1 MWHDLVMAAHQPMLF
16 TPLKLRDLAIR
27 NRIFV
32 PPMCQ
37 YAAAQGLPSDW
48 HFVHYGS
55 RAVGGAGLV
64 IMEATAV
71 VPEGRISPAD
81 LGLWTDEQAAG
92 LGRIAAF
99 VKAQGAAAGIQLAHA
114 GRKAST
120 TPGGVALSPEQ
131 GGWNVVAP
139 SAIPFSPA
147 FATPE
152 ALTLAG
158 IHAVVEAFGGA
169 AARAAAAGFDVAE
182 VHAAH
187 GYLLHQFLS
196 PLSNHRTD
204 EYGGS
209 LENRIRLVV
218 EVARRVR
225 GVWPNDKPVFVRI
238 SATDWVD
245 GGWTLDDSI
254 ALCEQLR
261 HEGVDL
267 IDCSSGGMVPDA
279 KMPIG
284 PGYQTPFA
292 SAIRHCAGIS
302 TATVGLITG
311 AEQAEHILATGQ
323 ADAVLIGRQLL
334 RDPYWPLHAAKELG
348 ADIAWPQQYV
358 RAKR

>member
-1 MWHDLVMAAHQPMLF
+1 MAAHRPLLF
-16 TPLKLRDLAIR
+16 TPIKLRDLSIR

-37 YAAAQGLPSDW
+37 YAASQGLPSDW

-64 IMEATAV
+64 IVEATSV

-81 LGLWTDEQAAG
+81 LGIWTDEQAAA

-120 TPGGVALSPEQ
+120 APGGAALSPDR
-131 GGWNVVAP
+131 GGWTVVAP
-139 SAIPFSPA
+139 SEIPFSPA

-158 IHAVVEAFGGA
+158 IHAVVETFGSA
-169 AARAAAAGFDVAE
+169 AARAAVAGFDVAE

-209 LENRIRLVV
+209 LENRIRLVI

-225 GVWPNDKPVFVRI
+225 SVWPSDKPVFVRI

-254 ALCEQLR
+254 ALCEHLR

-292 SAIRHCAGIS
+292 SAIRHCAGIA

-323 ADAVLIGRQLL
+323 ADAILMGRQLL

-348 ADIAWPQQYV
+348 ADFAWPQQYV